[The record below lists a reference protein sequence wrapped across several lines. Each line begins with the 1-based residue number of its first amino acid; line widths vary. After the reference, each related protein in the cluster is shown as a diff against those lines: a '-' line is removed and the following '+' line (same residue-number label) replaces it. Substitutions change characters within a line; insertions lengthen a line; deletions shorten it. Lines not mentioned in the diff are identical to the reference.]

1 MYSGAGMP
9 SAPPATSKHHVAY
22 NDPSAI
28 CAKLV
33 TANRGRREAVILKLN
48 RPATI
53 GRHPQWLLVAHE
65 PPYQLTD
72 RFFSGYVISG
82 PQASHVSAVHCLFS
96 AVRSQNGGV
105 IVSCQDFSRNGI
117 LLNGHRI
124 SKSVV
129 ILMHGDK
136 LQLPNSASGCSLQT
150 LLFIP
155 WTVVLHPAFTCHHIW
170 KDRLD
175 KIDLFDPTPP
185 QQLAQRTMS
194 IGKYLVT
201 SQKLGSGSFATV
213 HLALDTS
220 RTTRRQVAC
229 KTIRKKKGC
238 DMRQVFKEISILN
251 GLQHPNINRI
261 YDTEEDDQFMFIFLQ
276 LCTGGDLF
284 TYITAY
290 AEKESR
296 LCEAEAKFIM
306 YQLLVGLHHL
316 HSRMISHRDL
326 KVTVHSRRG
335 QYPRIVIADFGLA
348 RPRAYQET
356 LNVCGTVSYLPP
368 EGILALDQEHLKYTG
383 MPSDCWSVGLV
394 LFIMLAG
401 AHPFD
406 NYSDSLT
413 SSSSSCSP
421 SSWFSHIQAS
431 HHDSQ
436 ASQHEHYRLT
446 EARLKAKIVD
456 GAVQFDPHLWSRL
469 PDAKQLVASL
479 LVHDYRE
486 RATVEDALQSW
497 WIDSEL
503 DELNIT
509 YHNQVLAH

>member
-1 MYSGAGMP
+1 MYCAPM
-9 SAPPATSKHHVAY
+9 APPPSSNAHNRPNRP
-22 NDPSAI
+22 NDSSGL

-33 TANRGRREAVILKLN
+33 TVNKGRREAVILKLN

-53 GRHPQWLLVAHE
+53 GRNPQC
-65 PPYQLTD
+65 D
-72 RFFSGYVISG
+72 YVISG
-82 PQASHVSAVHCLFS
+82 SCVSAVHCVIS

-105 IVSCQDFSRNGI
+105 IVSCHDFSRNGI

-124 SKSVV
+124 CKSVV

-136 LQLPNSASGCSLQT
+136 LQLPNSAT
-150 LLFIP
+150 
-155 WTVVLHPAFTCHHIW
+155 FTCQHVW
-170 KDRLD
+170 KDRID

-185 QQLAQRTMS
+185 PLAKTMS

-213 HLALDTS
+213 HLALDAS

-251 GLQHPNINRI
+251 GLEHPNINRI

-284 TYITAY
+284 TYITTY
-290 AEKESR
+290 AERESR

-306 YQLLVGLHHL
+306 YQILIGLHYL
-316 HSRMISHRDL
+316 HSQSISHRDL
-326 KVTVHSRRG
+326 KPENILLYAPG
-335 QYPRIVIADFGLA
+335 PYPRIVIADFGLA

-383 MPSDCWSVGLV
+383 MPSDCWSSGVILY
-394 LFIMLAG
+394 IMLSYVLPWSGTPHSRLASG
-401 AHPFD
+401 SHPFD
-406 NYSDSLT
+406 NDT
-413 SSSSSCSP
+413 IFDSSSD
-421 SSWFSHIQAS
+421 WLSHIQAS
-431 HHDSQ
+431 HCSQ
-436 ASQHEHYRLT
+436 VSNNYHRN
-446 EARLKAKIVD
+446 EARLKAKIID
-456 GAVQFDPHLWSRL
+456 GDVEFPSHQWNRL
-469 PDAKQLVASL
+469 PDAMALVASL
-479 LVHDYRE
+479 LVHNYHH
-486 RATVEDALQSW
+486 RATVNDALQSQ
-497 WIDSEL
+497 WIESEL
-503 DELNIT
+503 KDLNVT
-509 YHNQVLAH
+509 YQNQVMDRYH

>member
-1 MYSGAGMP
+1 MARSS
-9 SAPPATSKHHVAY
+9 SAPMTPPPPTTSQHPINQRHLPY
-22 NDPSAI
+22 NDQSAI

-53 GRHPQWLLVAHE
+53 GRHPQC
-65 PPYQLTD
+65 D
-72 RFFSGYVISG
+72 YVISG
-82 PQASHVSAVHCLFS
+82 TQAGHVSAVHCILS

-105 IVSCQDFSRNGI
+105 IVSCQDYSRNGI
-117 LLNGHRI
+117 LLNEHRI

-136 LQLPNSASGCSLQT
+136 LQLPNSAT
-150 LLFIP
+150 
-155 WTVVLHPAFTCHHIW
+155 FTCHHIW

-175 KIDLFDPTPP
+175 KADLFDPTPP
-185 QQLAQRTMS
+185 QHRTMS

-290 AEKESR
+290 AEKESH

-326 KVTVHSRRG
+326 QPENILLYAPG
-335 QYPRIVIADFGLA
+335 PYPRIVIADFGLA
-348 RPRAYQET
+348 RPRAYQAT

-383 MPSDCWSVGLV
+383 MPSDCWSAGVV

-406 NYSDSLT
+406 NYPLSDS
-413 SSSSSCSP
+413 SSASD
-421 SSWFSHIQAS
+421 WLSHMKAS
-431 HHDSQ
+431 HYSQ
-436 ASQHEHYRLT
+436 ASQNYQLN

-456 GAVQFDPHLWSRL
+456 GAVQFDSHPWNRL

-479 LVHDYRE
+479 LVHDYTQ
-486 RATVEDALQSW
+486 RATVEDALRSQ
-497 WIDSEL
+497 WIHCEL

-509 YHNQVLAH
+509 YRNQVLSH

>member
-1 MYSGAGMP
+1 MSRSLGAPM
-9 SAPPATSKHHVAY
+9 APPPPASQHPPISQRHVAFT
-22 NDPSAI
+22 DQSAI

-48 RPATI
+48 RPVTI
-53 GRHPQWLLVAHE
+53 GRNPQCDYVV
-65 PPYQLTD
+65 
-72 RFFSGYVISG
+72 SGI
-82 PQASHVSAVHCLFS
+82 QAGHVSAVHCILS

-105 IVSCQDFSRNGI
+105 IVSCQDYSRNGI
-117 LLNGHRI
+117 LLNEHRI
-124 SKSVV
+124 RQEEYVSVV

-136 LQLPNSASGCSLQT
+136 LQLPNSIT
-150 LLFIP
+150 
-155 WTVVLHPAFTCHHIW
+155 FTCHHIW

-175 KIDLFDPTPP
+175 KNELFDPTP
-185 QQLAQRTMS
+185 QQLAHRTMN

-238 DMRQVFKEISILN
+238 DMKQVFKEISILN
-251 GLQHPNINRI
+251 GLQHVRLLPSSIKFDPSSPQPNINRI

-290 AEKESR
+290 AEKESH

-306 YQLLVGLHHL
+306 YQLLIGLHHL
-316 HSRMISHRDL
+316 HSRSISHRDL
-326 KVTVHSRRG
+326 KPENILLYAPG
-335 QYPRIVIADFGLA
+335 PYPRIVIADFGLA
-348 RPRAYQET
+348 RPRAYQAT

-383 MPSDCWSVGLV
+383 MPSDCWSAGVV
-394 LFIMLAG
+394 LFIMLSG

-406 NYSDSLT
+406 NYPLSDS
-413 SSSSSCSP
+413 SSAED
-421 SSWFSHIQAS
+421 WLSHVKAS
-431 HHDSQ
+431 HYSQ
-436 ASQHEHYRLT
+436 ASQNYQLN

-456 GAVQFDPHLWSRL
+456 GAVQFDPHPWNRL

-479 LVHDYRE
+479 LVHDYTQ
-486 RATVEDALQSW
+486 RATVEDALRSR
-497 WIDSEL
+497 WIRCEL
-503 DELNIT
+503 DELDIT
-509 YHNQVLAH
+509 YQNQVLAH